1 MVDFNHTET
10 YLQNNGWFH
19 LELHWT
25 TPGGEKRTKPFEGT
39 GLGTYSFEGNNYG
52 YTDVFVTGPGGTRWD
67 IELDKGHS
75 YEWYG
80 PIWNQQVRID

>member
-1 MVDFNHTET
+1 MVNYNHTET
-10 YLQNNGWFH
+10 YLQNDGWFH

-25 TPGGEKRTKPFEGT
+25 TPGGEKKTKSLA
-39 GLGTYSFEGNNYG
+39 GLGFGTYSFEGNKYG
-52 YTDVFVTGPGGTRWD
+52 YTDVYVTGPGGTRWD

-80 PIWNQQVRID
+80 PIWNQQVRIE